1 MFAQQIRQ
9 NNLLPVIE
17 CMSPE
22 CRIPDAV
29 HLLNRVVL
37 LFQPHVK
44 CLLTVFAVT
53 LSAVF
58 IGDMPCHN
66 IVIVFVMFRQLLRQS
81 CRIHAVYGTVRTG
94 IVPASELAL
103 HSVELRA
110 QDFRVPVCHPCRMR
124 AGRCCK
130 HDLQSVFLHQ
140 FHNAVQFCK
149 IIGALVRLQHC
160 PGKHIECHRINVR
173 QPKQVHIFLPGCLI
187 PLLRIV
193 VAAKRNFILIPYF
206 LVHCPLLF
214 VC

>member
-9 NNLLPVIE
+9 DNFFPVIE
-17 CMSPE
+17 RMSPE

-37 LFQPHVK
+37 LFQPHAK
-44 CLLTVFAVT
+44 CLLAIFAVT

-66 IVIVFVMFRQLLRQS
+66 IVIVFVMFRQLLRQP
-81 CRIHAVYGTVRTG
+81 CRIHAVDGTVRAG
-94 IVPASELAL
+94 IVSATELAL

-110 QDFRVPVCHPCRMR
+110 QDFRVPVCHPSRMR

-130 HDLQSVFLHQ
+130 HNLQPVFLHQ